1 MSELSSYG
9 TEPTTYETDQEQTC
23 CFFGHRKIENAE
35 EVRSKLSA
43 IIEDLIYNKEVN
55 TFLVGSKSDFDDLC
69 REVIG
74 ELRQKYPHI
83 KRVYVRAE
91 FPYISEDYKKH
102 LLKRCEITYYPLR
115 AVEAG
120 RAVYV
125 ERNCEMIDK
134 SLYCVV
140 YYTEGYAPP
149 RRRNSRRDLCDYQP
163 KSGTR
168 LAYEY
173 AEKKK
178 KHIINVA
185 EQ

>member
-1 MSELSSYG
+1 MSEQLSYG
-9 TEPTTYETDQEQTC
+9 TEPTTYETDQEKTC
-23 CFFGHRKIENAE
+23 CFFGHRKIENTE
-35 EVRSKLSA
+35 QIRSNLYNA
-43 IIEDLIYNKEVN
+43 IKELIIYNKVE

-69 REVIG
+69 REVVG

-91 FPYISEDYKKH
+91 YPYISESYKEH
-102 LLKRCEITYYPLR
+102 LLRRCEVTYYPLR

-134 SLYCVV
+134 SKYCIA

-149 RRRNSRRDLCDYQP
+149 TRKNSKRDLIPYQP
-163 KSGTR
+163 KSGTQI
-168 LAYEY
+168 AYEY